1 MKIHLI
7 VGISLYYIHRSV
19 ENTEY
24 KKLSYCGRRII
35 IFNFP

>member
-7 VGISLYYIHRSV
+7 VGMSLYNIHRSV

-24 KKLSYCGRRII
+24 KRLSYCERRII